1 MYHGLLSLQV
11 NHPQIIQRGAVAYKR
26 KPWPYEALRY
36 NKAGEA
42 AFNEI
47 ELLATEA
54 QSLIRERDLLGAI
67 TLLATIRAMAKDG
80 EVLMI
85 RSRLGEYE

>member
-1 MYHGLLSLQV
+1 M
-11 NHPQIIQRGAVAYKR
+11 AYKR

-54 QSLIRERDLLGAI
+54 QAQLRDRDLLGATT
-67 TLLATIRAMAKDG
+67 TLSTIRNMAKDG

-85 RSRLGEYE
+85 RARLGEYE

>member
-1 MYHGLLSLQV
+1 M
-11 NHPQIIQRGAVAYKR
+11 AYKR
-26 KPWPYEALRY
+26 KSWPYEALRY

-47 ELLATEA
+47 DLLLAEA
-54 QSLIRERDLLGAI
+54 QTLIRERDLLGAI
-67 TLLATIRAMAKDG
+67 TILATARNMAKDG

-85 RSRLGEYE
+85 RARLGEYE

>member
-1 MYHGLLSLQV
+1 
-11 NHPQIIQRGAVAYKR
+11 VAYKR

-54 QSLIRERDLLGAI
+54 QVLLRERDLLGAI